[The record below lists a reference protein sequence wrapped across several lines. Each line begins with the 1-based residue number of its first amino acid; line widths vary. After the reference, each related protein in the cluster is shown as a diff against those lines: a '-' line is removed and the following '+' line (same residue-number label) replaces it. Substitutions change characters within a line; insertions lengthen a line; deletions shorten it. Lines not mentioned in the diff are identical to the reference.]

1 MRFSTYKQ
9 NIVGIVLMISGLI
22 SMALGFLILNIFTSI
37 EDTGAV
43 ISFLGIILAF
53 LGMFVNADTE
63 ESFSCVNK
71 NYRKSKRFRNIVNP
85 EDSADNNPM
94 GAFNRKDVLKVAQ
107 KNTKVKYH
115 LVDLEYTIINYVTVS
130 GRAYRSDRIEE
141 LDAEVR
147 DLYKDVAQLIL
158 SDGVKSAL
166 SGRADAFKKDVVEL
180 VVSLIIQQT
189 MEVKKIVSTALSVI
203 DSDGEIAEKDA
214 ISVLKDP
221 KYKHLIK

>member
-1 MRFSTYKQ
+1 MRFSVYKQ
-9 NIVGIVLMISGLI
+9 NIVGNALMISGLI
-22 SMALGFLILNIFTSI
+22 SMALGILILNVFTSI
-37 EDTGAV
+37 EDTGAA
-43 ISFLGIILAF
+43 IAFLGIILSF
-53 LGMFVNADTE
+53 LGLFVNADTE
-63 ESFSCVNK
+63 ESFSRINK
-71 NYRKSKRFRNIVNP
+71 NYLKSKRFRDIVNP
-85 EDSADNNPM
+85 EDNSDYNSM
-94 GAFNRKDVLKVAQ
+94 SAFNRKDVLEVTQ
-107 KNTKVKYH
+107 KNTKVKCH
-115 LVDLEYTIINYVTVS
+115 LVDLEYTIINYIKFS

-147 DLYKDVAQLIL
+147 DLYREAAQLIL
-158 SDGVKSAL
+158 SDGVRSVL
-166 SGRADAFKKDVVEL
+166 SGRANAFKGDIIEL

>member
-9 NIVGIVLMISGLI
+9 NVVGIALSISGPI
-22 SMALGFLILNIFTSI
+22 SMVLGLVIPNFATTEGVGAVLIL
-37 EDTGAV
+37 
-43 ISFLGIILAF
+43 LGIILSF
-53 LGMFVNADTE
+53 LGLFISADAE
-63 ESFSCVNK
+63 KSFSYIN
-71 NYRKSKRFRNIVNP
+71 NDYRKSKRFRSIVNP
-85 EDSADNNPM
+85 EDSANNNPM
-94 GAFNRKDVLKVAQ
+94 GAFNRKDVLEVAQ

-115 LVDLEYTIINYVTVS
+115 LVDLEYTIIDYVKVG
-130 GRAYRSDRIEE
+130 GRAYCSDKIEE

-147 DLYKDVAQLIL
+147 NLYKEVAQLIL
-158 SDGVKSAL
+158 SDGVKSVL

>member
-115 LVDLEYTIINYVTVS
+115 LFDLEYTIINYVTVS

-147 DLYKDVAQLIL
+147 NLYKDVAQLIL
-158 SDGVKSAL
+158 SDGVKSVL
-166 SGRADAFKKDVVEL
+166 SGRADAFKKDVVKL

-189 MEVKKIVSTALSVI
+189 GEIKEIINDARSVI

-214 ISVLKDP
+214 VSVLRDP

>member
-1 MRFSTYKQ
+1 MRFGVYRQ
-9 NIVGIVLMISGLI
+9 NIVGNALMISGLI
-22 SMALGFLILNIFTSI
+22 SMALGLLILNIFTSI

-53 LGMFVNADTE
+53 LGMFVNANIE
-63 ESFSCVNK
+63 ESFSRINK
-71 NYRKSKRFRNIVNP
+71 DYIKSKRFRNIVNP

-94 GAFNRKDVLKVAQ
+94 GAFNRKDVLEVAQ
-107 KNTKVKYH
+107 RNTKIKYH
-115 LVDLEYTIINYVTVS
+115 LVDLEYTIIDYVKIS

-147 DLYKDVAQLIL
+147 DLYKEVAQLIL
-158 SDGVKSAL
+158 SDGVRSVL
-166 SGRADAFKKDVVEL
+166 SGRANAFKGDIIEL

>member
-1 MRFSTYKQ
+1 MRFSVYKQ
-9 NIVGIVLMISGLI
+9 NIVGNALMISGLI
-22 SMALGFLILNIFTSI
+22 SMALGILILNVFTSI

-43 ISFLGIILAF
+43 ISFLGIILSF
-53 LGMFVNADTE
+53 LGMLVNANIE
-63 ESFSCVNK
+63 ESFSRINK
-71 NYRKSKRFRNIVNP
+71 DYIKSKRFRNIVNP

-115 LVDLEYTIINYVTVS
+115 LVDLEYTIINYIKVS
-130 GRAYRSDRIEE
+130 DRAYRSDRIEE

-147 DLYKDVAQLIL
+147 NLYKEVAQLIL
-158 SDGVKSAL
+158 SDGVKSVL

-180 VVSLIIQQT
+180 VVSLILQQT
-189 MEVKKIVSTALSVI
+189 KEVKKIINTALSVI
-203 DSDGEIAEKDA
+203 DSDGEISEKDA

>member
-94 GAFNRKDVLKVAQ
+94 GAFNRKDVLEVAQ
-107 KNTKVKYH
+107 RNTKIKYH
-115 LVDLEYTIINYVTVS
+115 LVDLEYTIIDYVKIS

-147 DLYKDVAQLIL
+147 DLYKEVAQLIL
-158 SDGVKSAL
+158 SDGVKSVL
-166 SGRADAFKKDVVEL
+166 GGRADAFKKDVVEL
-180 VVSLIIQQT
+180 VVSL
-189 MEVKKIVSTALSVI
+189 VI
-203 DSDGEIAEKDA
+203 
-214 ISVLKDP
+214 
-221 KYKHLIK
+221 

>member
-1 MRFSTYKQ
+1 MVLGLVITNFAT
-9 NIVGIVLMISGLI
+9 IEGVGAV
-22 SMALGFLILNIFTSI
+22 LIL
-37 EDTGAV
+37 
-43 ISFLGIILAF
+43 LGIILSF
-53 LGMFVNADTE
+53 LGLFISADAE
-63 ESFSCVNK
+63 KSFSYIN
-71 NYRKSKRFRNIVNP
+71 NDYRKSKRFRDIVNP
-85 EDSADNNPM
+85 EDNSDYNSM
-94 GAFNRKDVLKVAQ
+94 SAFNRKDVLEVTQ
-107 KNTKVKYH
+107 KNTKVKCH
-115 LVDLEYTIINYVTVS
+115 LVDLEYTIINYIKVS
-130 GRAYRSDRIEE
+130 DRAYRSDRIEE

>member
-1 MRFSTYKQ
+1 MRFSVYKQ
-9 NIVGIVLMISGLI
+9 NIVGNALMISGLI
-22 SMALGFLILNIFTSI
+22 SMALGILILNVFTSI
-37 EDTGAV
+37 EDTGAA
-43 ISFLGIILAF
+43 IAFLGIILSF
-53 LGMFVNADTE
+53 LGLFVNADTE
-63 ESFSCVNK
+63 ESFSRINK
-71 NYRKSKRFRNIVNP
+71 NYLKSKRFRDIVNP
-85 EDSADNNPM
+85 EDNSDYNSM
-94 GAFNRKDVLKVAQ
+94 SAFNRKDVLEVTQ
-107 KNTKVKYH
+107 KNTKVKCH
-115 LVDLEYTIINYVTVS
+115 LVDLEYTIINYIKVS
-130 GRAYRSDRIEE
+130 DRAYRSDRIEE

-158 SDGVKSAL
+158 SDGVRSVL
-166 SGRADAFKKDVVEL
+166 SGRANAFKGDIIEL

>member
-1 MRFSTYKQ
+1 MRFGVYRQ
-9 NIVGIVLMISGLI
+9 NIVGNVLMILGLI
-22 SMALGFLILNIFTSI
+22 SMPIGLLILNVFTSI

-43 ISFLGIILAF
+43 ISFLGIILSF
-53 LGMFVNADTE
+53 LGMLVNANIE
-63 ESFSCVNK
+63 ESFSRINK
-71 NYRKSKRFRNIVNP
+71 DYIKSKRFRNIVNP
-85 EDSADNNPM
+85 DDSVDNNPM
-94 GAFNRKDVLKVAQ
+94 GAFNRKDILEVAQ

-115 LVDLEYTIINYVTVS
+115 LADLEYAIIDYVKFS

-147 DLYKDVAQLIL
+147 DLYREAAQLIL
-158 SDGVKSAL
+158 SDGVRSVL
-166 SGRADAFKKDVVEL
+166 SGRANAFKGDIIEL
-180 VVSLIIQQT
+180 VVSLTIQQT

>member
-9 NIVGIVLMISGLI
+9 NIVGNVLIISGLI
-22 SMALGFLILNIFTSI
+22 SIALGILILNVFTSI
-37 EDTGAV
+37 EDTGAA
-43 ISFLGIILAF
+43 IAFLGIILSF
-53 LGMFVNADTE
+53 LGLFVNADTE
-63 ESFSCVNK
+63 ESFSRINK
-71 NYRKSKRFRNIVNP
+71 NYLKSKRFRDIVNP
-85 EDSADNNPM
+85 EDNSDYNSM
-94 GAFNRKDVLKVAQ
+94 SAFNRKDVLEVTQ
-107 KNTKVKYH
+107 KNTKVKCH
-115 LVDLEYTIINYVTVS
+115 LVDLEYTIINYIKVS
-130 GRAYRSDRIEE
+130 DRAYRSDRIEE

>member
-1 MRFSTYKQ
+1 MRFSVYKQ
-9 NIVGIVLMISGLI
+9 NIVGNALMISGLI
-22 SMALGFLILNIFTSI
+22 SMALGILILNVFTSI

-43 ISFLGIILAF
+43 IAFLGIILSF
-53 LGMFVNADTE
+53 LGMLVSANIE
-63 ESFSCVNK
+63 ESFSRINK
-71 NYRKSKRFRNIVNP
+71 DYIKNKRFRNIVNP
-85 EDSADNNPM
+85 DDSVDDNPM
-94 GAFNRKDVLKVAQ
+94 GAFNRKDILEVAQ

-115 LVDLEYTIINYVTVS
+115 LVDLEYTIINYVKVS
-130 GRAYRSDRIEE
+130 GRAYCSDKIEE

-158 SDGVKSAL
+158 SDGVKSVL
-166 SGRADAFKKDVVEL
+166 SGRANAFKGDIIEL

-203 DSDGEIAEKDA
+203 DSDGEIAETDA